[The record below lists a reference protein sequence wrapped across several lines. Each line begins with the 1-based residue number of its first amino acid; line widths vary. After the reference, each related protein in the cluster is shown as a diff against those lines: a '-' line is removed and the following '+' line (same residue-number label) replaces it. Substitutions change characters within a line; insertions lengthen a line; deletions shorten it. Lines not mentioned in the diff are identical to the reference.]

1 MENDYEKRIV
11 KKLSALVINM
21 KIYEKRTRFKYI
33 SYFLTNVLVYGFI
46 GFQDFPFWKNAQIN
60 AKLAILIM
68 KLIFLKIFL
77 NGKQVYQKVYLLY
90 TDSLNLVYVSL
101 VRILKDEFL

>member
-1 MENDYEKRIV
+1 MRKEHVLSISLIFLQMYWFKVSSDSRISLSG
-11 KKLSALVINM
+11 KMLKLI
-21 KIYEKRTRFKYI
+21 
-33 SYFLTNVLVYGFI
+33 
-46 GFQDFPFWKNAQIN
+46 

>member
-21 KIYEKRTRFKYI
+21 KRTRFKYI

-68 KLIFLKIFL
+68 KLIFLKNFL

>member
-1 MENDYEKRIV
+1 
-11 KKLSALVINM
+11 M
-21 KIYEKRTRFKYI
+21 KIEHVLSISLIFLQIYWFKVSSDFRI
-33 SYFLTNVLVYGFI
+33 SLSE
-46 GFQDFPFWKNAQIN
+46 KNAQIN

-77 NGKQVYQKVYLLY
+77 KGKQVYQKVYLLF
-90 TDSLNLVYVSL
+90 TDWLNLVYVSL

>member
-1 MENDYEKRIV
+1 MRKEHVLGISLIFLQIYWFKVSSDFRIS
-11 KKLSALVINM
+11 LS
-21 KIYEKRTRFKYI
+21 E
-33 SYFLTNVLVYGFI
+33 
-46 GFQDFPFWKNAQIN
+46 KNAQIN

>member
-1 MENDYEKRIV
+1 MRKE
-11 KKLSALVINM
+11 
-21 KIYEKRTRFKYI
+21 
-33 SYFLTNVLVYGFI
+33 NVLSISLIFLQIYWFKVSS
-46 GFQDFPFWKNAQIN
+46 DFRISLSEKNAQIN